1 MWDTPPGVQVIGLD
15 GAVEPRFLRSDINVS
30 LDAERFIYVNP
41 FVSNDTLQGGVHE
54 AGSNVLDGSLVLD
67 GDGQTYWEPE
77 RDTAIDNWF
86 IEVDL
91 GRARALGTG
100 RGKPPARWLVVWL

>member
-1 MWDTPPGVQVIGLD
+1 MWDTPPGVQVVGLD

-41 FVSNDTLQGGVHE
+41 FVSNDTLQGGVHK
-54 AGSNVLDGSLVLD
+54 AGSNVLD

-77 RDTAIDNWF
+77 RDTAIETGLSKSIWGAPWWP
-86 IEVDL
+86 IESCC
-91 GRARALGTG
+91 AL
-100 RGKPPARWLVVWL
+100 